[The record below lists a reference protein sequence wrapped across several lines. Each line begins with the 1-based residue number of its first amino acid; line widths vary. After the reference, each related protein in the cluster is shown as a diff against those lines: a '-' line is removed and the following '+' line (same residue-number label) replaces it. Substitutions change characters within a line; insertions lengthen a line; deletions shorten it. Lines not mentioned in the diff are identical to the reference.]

1 MNSGFVIV
9 HAGAGLYSK
18 RREHLAKD
26 ACAKACTKAK
36 IELAKT
42 SDSIAAAVAA
52 VKVLEDSPICNAG
65 TGSNLTVNGEV
76 ECEAG
81 LMESQTGMTAS
92 IGACRDYK
100 YPSEI
105 CLRILNKRKLPR
117 SHGRIPPAMI
127 VSHGVAEF
135 LKEEG
140 ISKNPNEELIT
151 DGSRKQYEKWKQL
164 IEEDGSVPL
173 SQDTVG
179 AICIDPS
186 GEFCVCCSSGGILL
200 KSSGRIGSS
209 AIPGHGFW
217 LEREMNENGV
227 STFATCMTGTG
238 EHISNTNLAFRCS
251 NVMLHT
257 ENEIQDLER
266 LIRGFWDHPMSKYIP
281 NLSLGLIFA
290 KMETSPESQR
300 SRLTYGFANSSPAM
314 AIGYMKTTSKEP
326 YVLITRNHDKPHTI
340 SVASTR
346 I

>member
-9 HAGAGLYSK
+9 HAGAGLYSE

-26 ACAKACTKAK
+26 ACAKACMQAK
-36 IELAKT
+36 LELCRT
-42 SDSIAAAVAA
+42 SDSIAAAIAA
-52 VKVLEDSPICNAG
+52 VKVLEDSPVCNAG

-81 LMESQTGMTAS
+81 LMESHTGMAAS
-92 IGACRDYK
+92 VGACRNYK

-105 CLRILNKRKLPR
+105 CSRILSKRKLPK
-117 SHGRIPPAMI
+117 SHGRIPPLMI
-127 VSHGVAEF
+127 VSHGVSEF

-140 ISKNPNEELIT
+140 IPTNTNEELRT

-164 IEEDGSVPL
+164 VEDDGRIPS

-179 AICIDPS
+179 AICIDPA

-217 LEREMNENGV
+217 LERELNEMGA

-238 EHISNTNLAFRCS
+238 EHISNTNFAIRCS

-257 ENEIQDLER
+257 EDEIQDLER
-266 LIRGFWDHPMSKYIP
+266 LIRDFWDHPMSKYIP
-281 NLSLGLIFA
+281 NLSLGFIFA
-290 KMETSPESQR
+290 KMETMPESKR
-300 SRLTYGFANSSPAM
+300 PRLTFGFANSSPSM
-314 AIGYMKTTSKEP
+314 AIGYMKTTSKKP
-326 YVLITRNHDKPHTI
+326 HVLITRNQNKPHTI
-340 SVASTR
+340 SVVSTR
-346 I
+346 L